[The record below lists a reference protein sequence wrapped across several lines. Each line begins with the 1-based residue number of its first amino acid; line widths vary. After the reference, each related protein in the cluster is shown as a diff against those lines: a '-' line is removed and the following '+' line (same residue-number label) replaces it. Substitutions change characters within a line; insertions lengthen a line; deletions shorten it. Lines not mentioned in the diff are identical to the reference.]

1 MLGEGQSPKRAK
13 GKAMK
18 KGRTLRFM
26 VVFLSGFLATTTS
39 VYAAHF
45 AAAGVDS
52 HITPKTEVQF
62 SFLGVSSR
70 PTPDP
75 EFMPVIPTQYQCTVV
90 HKDESMSFQLF
101 ASAKEIDPFTVV
113 TSVPPDDPDKRIDT
127 ITITGTLLSH
137 IVFVSKGDVQSF
149 TEIIS
154 FTAIGVDKAIP
165 GAGEDTFDLNFDYS
179 AKGII
184 GPLLS
189 EALKSE
195 QLVTC
200 DANTCT
206 LSLKGTVEKGKGEI
220 EAHSTGGP

>member
-1 MLGEGQSPKRAK
+1 
-13 GKAMK
+13 MK
-18 KGRTLRFM
+18 KGRTLRFI

-62 SFLGVSSR
+62 WFLGVSSR

-75 EFMPVIPTQYQCTVV
+75 EFMPVIPTQFQCTVV
-90 HKDESMSFQLF
+90 HKDKSMSFQLF

-113 TSVPPDDPDKRIDT
+113 TSGPPEKGIDT

-137 IVFVSKGDVQSF
+137 IVFVSKRDVQSF

-154 FTAIGVDKAIP
+154 FKAIGVDEAIP
-165 GAGEDTFDLNFDYS
+165 GEGKDSFDLEFEYS

-189 EALKSE
+189 EALESE

-200 DANTCT
+200 DADTCT
-206 LSLKGTVEKGKGEI
+206 LRLIGKVEKGEI
-220 EAHSTGGP
+220 EGHSTGGG

>member
-45 AAAGVDS
+45 AAADVDS
-52 HITPKTEVQF
+52 HITSNTEVQF
-62 SFLGVSSR
+62 WFLGVSSR

-137 IVFVSKGDVQSF
+137 IVFVSKGDIQSF

-154 FTAIGVDKAIP
+154 FKAIGVDEAIP
-165 GAGEDTFDLNFDYS
+165 GEGKDSFDLKFEYS
-179 AKGII
+179 ATGII

-189 EALKSE
+189 EALESE

-200 DANTCT
+200 DADTCT
-206 LSLKGTVEKGKGEI
+206 LRLKGKVEKGEV
-220 EAHSTGGP
+220 EAHSTGGS

>member
-1 MLGEGQSPKRAK
+1 
-13 GKAMK
+13 MK
-18 KGRTLRFM
+18 KGRILRFI

-45 AAAGVDS
+45 TAAGVES
-52 HITPKTEVQF
+52 HITPGTIVQF
-62 SFLGVSSR
+62 WFLGVTS
-70 PTPDP
+70 PTLD
-75 EFMPVIPTQYQCTVV
+75 FAPVIPTQFQCTVV

-101 ASAKEIDPFTVV
+101 AYAKEIDPFTVV
-113 TSVPPDDPDKRIDT
+113 TSEPPEKRIDT

-137 IVFVSKGDVQSF
+137 IVFVSKLDAQSF

-154 FTAIGVDKAIP
+154 FTATSVDKTIP
-165 GAGEDTFDLNFDYS
+165 GAGEDTFDLKFEYS

-189 EALKSE
+189 EALESE

-200 DANTCT
+200 DADTCT
-206 LSLKGTVEKGKGEI
+206 LSLKGTVEKGEI
-220 EAHSTGGP
+220 EAHSTGGD

>member
-1 MLGEGQSPKRAK
+1 MLGEGQSPKRTK

-18 KGRTLRFM
+18 KGRTLRFI

-62 SFLGVSSR
+62 WFLAVSSR

-75 EFMPVIPTQYQCTVV
+75 EFMPVIPTQFQCTVV

-101 ASAKEIDPFTVV
+101 AYAKEIDPFTVV
-113 TSVPPDDPDKRIDT
+113 TSEPPEKRIDT

-137 IVFVSKGDVQSF
+137 IVFVSKLDAQSF

-154 FTAIGVDKAIP
+154 FTATSVDKTIP
-165 GAGEDTFDLNFDYS
+165 GAGEDTFDLKFEYS

-189 EALKSE
+189 EALESE

-200 DANTCT
+200 DADTCT
-206 LSLKGTVEKGKGEI
+206 LSLKGIVEKGEI
-220 EAHSTGGP
+220 EAHSTGGD

>member
-1 MLGEGQSPKRAK
+1 MLGEGQSPKQAK

-62 SFLGVSSR
+62 WFLGVSSR

-75 EFMPVIPTQYQCTVV
+75 EFMPVIPTQFQCTVV

-101 ASAKEIDPFTVV
+101 AYAKEIDPFTVV
-113 TSVPPDDPDKRIDT
+113 TSVNSGPPEKRIDT
-127 ITITGTLLSH
+127 ITIPGTLLSH

-154 FTAIGVDKAIP
+154 FIAVGVDVDIP
-165 GAGEDTFDLNFDYS
+165 GAGLDTFDLKFEYS

-189 EALKSE
+189 EALESE

-200 DANTCT
+200 DADTCT
-206 LSLKGTVEKGKGEI
+206 LSLKGTVEKGEI
-220 EAHSTGGP
+220 EAHSTGGS

>member
-1 MLGEGQSPKRAK
+1 MLGEGQSPRRAK

-62 SFLGVSSR
+62 WFLGVSSR

-75 EFMPVIPTQYQCTVV
+75 EFMPVIPTQFQCTVV
-90 HKDESMSFQLF
+90 HKDASVSFQLF
-101 ASAKEIDPFTVV
+101 AFAKEIAPFTVV
-113 TSVPPDDPDKRIDT
+113 TSEPPEKIDT
-127 ITITGTLLSH
+127 ITITGTLLSQ
-137 IVFVSKGDVQSF
+137 IVFVSKSDVQSF

-154 FTAIGVDKAIP
+154 FKAIGVDEAIP
-165 GAGEDTFDLNFDYS
+165 GEGKDSFDLEFEYS

-189 EALKSE
+189 EALESE

-200 DANTCT
+200 DADTCT
-206 LSLKGTVEKGKGEI
+206 LRLKGKVEKGEV
-220 EAHSTGGP
+220 EAHSTGGS